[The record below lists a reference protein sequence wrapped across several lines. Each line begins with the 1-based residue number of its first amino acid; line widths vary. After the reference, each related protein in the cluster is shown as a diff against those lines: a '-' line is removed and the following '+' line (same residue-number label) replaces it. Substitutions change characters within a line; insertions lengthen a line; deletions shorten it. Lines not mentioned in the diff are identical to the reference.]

1 MLPIAEKVA
10 TLVAKFKN
18 WSVINLLNVFFVMY
32 RYKIPIEIIHAVT
45 VKKPKRVL
53 KKITMSIYIILPK
66 KKDRRTLPPIYK
78 FNKS

>member
-32 RYKIPIEIIHAVT
+32 RYKIPIEIIQAVT

-53 KKITMSIYIILPK
+53 KKITVSIYIILPK

-78 FNKS
+78 FVKS